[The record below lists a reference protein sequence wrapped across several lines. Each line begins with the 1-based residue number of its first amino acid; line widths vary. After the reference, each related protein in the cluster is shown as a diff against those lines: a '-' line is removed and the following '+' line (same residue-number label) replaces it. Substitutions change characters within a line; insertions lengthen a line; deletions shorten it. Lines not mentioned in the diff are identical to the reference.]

1 VHEYCDIHNHL
12 LHEVDDGSTSIGET
26 LRYLREFRAHG
37 VTDLVFTPHLLAPG
51 MRIGDIDATLEL
63 HRARFEE
70 VLAATAGDPSVPR
83 LGLGQEILARQP
95 EDLDRVLERTDV
107 GLGGGE
113 ALLVEFGFSEGF
125 DGDAVVQR
133 VVASGRRLVVAHPE
147 RYRYGAADPVAAA
160 ARWRKAGAMLQL
172 NGGSLAGLYTP
183 HAWTL
188 ACDLLE
194 EGLVELVC
202 TDHHGDDRAH
212 STEMI
217 AATLRDADMAPEEL
231 MGSGPRRAH
240 EGAFLSLRGL
250 RSGIS

>member
-1 VHEYCDIHNHL
+1 
-12 LHEVDDGSTSIGET
+12 
-26 LRYLREFRAHG
+26 
-37 VTDLVFTPHLLAPG
+37 
-51 MRIGDIDATLEL
+51 
-63 HRARFEE
+63 
-70 VLAATAGDPSVPR
+70 
-83 LGLGQEILARQP
+83 
-95 EDLDRVLERTDV
+95 
-107 GLGGGE
+107 
-113 ALLVEFGFSEGF
+113 
-125 DGDAVVQR
+125 
-133 VVASGRRLVVAHPE
+133 
-147 RYRYGAADPVAAA
+147 
-160 ARWRKAGAMLQL
+160 
-172 NGGSLAGLYTP
+172 
-183 HAWTL
+183 L